1 VRRMSRVSRR
11 AALWS
16 LAGLGGLVAG
26 AAACGEPDRADPG
39 GPAEPGPA
47 ERPTAGH
54 RFGAEWEPQARTFMS
69 WPTEDVWGAQVGAV
83 QRDIAGL
90 ARAIADHQA
99 VVLLARPELAGAAR
113 GACGNGVEVVPIPVD
128 DLWAR
133 DTLPVFVERAGQVAG
148 VDLNFNGWGDKQRP
162 HDADSAAASALLDRY
177 QLPRI
182 STTLVAEGGALETD
196 GLGTLLVT
204 ESSIV
209 NGNRNPGRTRDQL
222 EGELK
227 ALLGV
232 EKVIWFAGV
241 RGQDITDAHVDCLV
255 RFAAPGVVLLDRSF
269 PGAAPDVWSRSSD
282 QARTVLQGATDARG
296 GALEVVDLTQPDPD
310 EITGRGAEFVSS
322 YLNFYVANTAV
333 FLPRFGDSRADDH
346 ASQIVRE
353 HFAGREIV
361 QVGIDAIA
369 AGGGGIHCATHDQ
382 PSPPPPG

>member
-1 VRRMSRVSRR
+1 MPRVPRVSRR

-16 LAGLGGLVAG
+16 LAGLGGVA
-26 AAACGEPDRADPG
+26 AAVAACGEPEQPTS
-39 GPAEPGPA
+39 GPAAEPEVA
-47 ERPTAGH
+47 R

-69 WPTEDVWGAQVGAV
+69 WPTEDIWGEQIEAV
-83 QRDIAGL
+83 QGDIAGL
-90 ARAIADHQA
+90 ARAVAGHQA
-99 VVLLARPELAGAAR
+99 VVLLARPELADSAR
-113 GACGNGVEVVPIPVD
+113 GACGGGVEVVPIPVN

-133 DTLPVFVERAGQVAG
+133 DTLPVFVEQAGQVSG
-148 VDLNFNGWGDKQRP
+148 VDLNFNGWGNKQKP
-162 HDADSAAASALLDRY
+162 HDADSAAAAALLARY

-196 GLGTLLVT
+196 GLGTLLAT

-209 NGNRNPGRTRDQL
+209 NDNRNPGLTRDQI

-232 EKVIWFAGV
+232 RKVIWFAGV

-255 RFAAPGVVLLDRSF
+255 RFAAPGVILLDRSF

-282 QARTVLQGATDARG
+282 QARTVLQSATDARG
-296 GALEVVDLTQPDPD
+296 KPLEVVELTQPDPD
-310 EITGRGAEFVSS
+310 RITGRGHEFVSS

-333 FLPRFGDSRADDH
+333 FLPRFGDPAADDQ
-346 ASQIVRE
+346 AAQIMRE
-353 HFAGREIV
+353 HFPGREVV

-369 AGGGGIHCATHDQ
+369 AGGGGIHCSTHDQ
-382 PSPPPPG
+382 PGPRPS